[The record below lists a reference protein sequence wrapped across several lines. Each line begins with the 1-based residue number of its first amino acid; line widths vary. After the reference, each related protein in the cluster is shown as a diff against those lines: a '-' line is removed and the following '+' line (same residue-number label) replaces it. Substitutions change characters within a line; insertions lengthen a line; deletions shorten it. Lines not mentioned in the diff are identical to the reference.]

1 MRLCCVPRGVP
12 TSSAWLSRPSLMA
25 RMFCPAVCA
34 LLIFVL
40 CDFVATLYRF
50 LVGFLFFV
58 VFVVL
63 GVLSGIWLGGWVL
76 AFSFTGPMLSI
87 AGGGHCDGVAR
98 FDCGGWGARSGRG
111 ALFLFLLLFALIVF
125 CCSFFDVLLL

>member
-50 LVGFLFFV
+50 LVGFIF
-58 VFVVL
+58 
-63 GVLSGIWLGGWVL
+63 LSFSWCLVCYPGFGW
-76 AFSFTGPMLSI
+76 
-87 AGGGHCDGVAR
+87 GGGC
-98 FDCGGWGARSGRG
+98 
-111 ALFLFLLLFALIVF
+111 LLFLLLAPCSLSQEEVTATELLASTVAIGPRVEGAVLFF
-125 CCSFFDVLLL
+125 CSCCCLH